1 MGKKFKIVAIL
12 LVVLIIGLFSYNYV
26 MTGGARDL
34 TTEEPEFMVTSNDIS
49 AEFTANVAVATKKY
63 SDKAIAITGIIT
75 AISGKGV
82 ILGHS
87 IICNMQEVDPT
98 IQKNQKVT
106 LKGRVVGYDDL
117 MGEIK
122 LDQCLVIK

>member
-1 MGKKFKIVAIL
+1 MGKKFKLVAML

-34 TTEEPEFMVTSNDIS
+34 TAEEPEFMVTSNDIS
-49 AEFTANVAVATKKY
+49 AEFIANVAVATKKY

-75 AISGKGV
+75 AISGKEV

>member
-1 MGKKFKIVAIL
+1 MVKFFKIATIL
-12 LVVLIIGLFSYNYV
+12 AVILVLCFFSYDYV
-26 MTGGARDL
+26 MTSGARDL
-34 TTEEPEFMVTSNDIS
+34 TKEEPEFMVTSNDIS

-63 SDKAIAITGIIT
+63 SDKAIAITGIVT
-75 AISGKGV
+75 ATSGIEV

>member
-1 MGKKFKIVAIL
+1 MVKFFKIATIL
-12 LVVLIIGLFSYNYV
+12 AVILVLCFFSYDYV

-34 TTEEPEFMVTSNDIS
+34 TKEEPEFMVTSNDIS

-63 SDKAIAITGIIT
+63 SDKAIAITGIVT
-75 AISGKGV
+75 ATSGKEV

>member
-26 MTGGARDL
+26 YHGGARDL

-63 SDKAIAITGIIT
+63 SDKAIAITGIVT
-75 AISGKGV
+75 ATSGKEV